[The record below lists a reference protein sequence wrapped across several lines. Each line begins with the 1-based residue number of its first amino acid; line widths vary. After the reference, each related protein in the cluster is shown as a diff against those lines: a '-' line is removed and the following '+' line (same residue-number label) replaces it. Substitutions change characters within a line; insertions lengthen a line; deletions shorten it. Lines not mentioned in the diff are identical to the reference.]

1 MQNDTTTL
9 YKLMILYFLDQVDYP
24 LTNAQI
30 SGFLL
35 EREYT
40 NYFTIQEVVSDLL
53 DAELIRSE
61 TVRNS
66 SYFRIT
72 DAGRETLAFFGD
84 KISDAIK
91 DEIRGFL
98 AANQLQLRTEVST
111 PADFYEQKKGEFVV
125 HCRILEHEG
134 LLLDLSL
141 AVPSEEKAIEICDSW
156 RNRNEEIYS
165 ALFDLLIKGKP
176 IP

>member
-9 YKLMILYFLDQVDYP
+9 YKLMILYFLNQVDYP
-24 LTNAQI
+24 LTNAQM

-40 NYFTIQEVVSDLL
+40 NYFTIQQVISDLL

-61 TVRNS
+61 TIRNS

-72 DAGRETLAFFGD
+72 DEGKDTLNFFQD

-91 DEIRGFL
+91 DDIRVFL
-98 AANQLQLRTEVST
+98 RENQYELREEVST
-111 PADFYEQKKGEFVV
+111 PADYYEQKKGEFIVR
-125 HCRILEHEG
+125 CRILEHDST
-134 LLLDLSL
+134 LLDLSL
-141 AVPSEEKAIEICDSW
+141 AVPSAEKAIHICDSW
-156 RNRNEEIYS
+156 REKSQDIY
-165 ALFDLLIKGKP
+165 AMLIDSMIKH
-176 IP
+176 